1 MEGNYKNR
9 ISILELEIEEMQ
21 KSKEH
26 AIERALSRYKNE

>member
-21 KSKEH
+21 KSKDST
-26 AIERALSRYKNE
+26 IERALS